1 MTTGGYIFLAVGWGI
16 VLTLVTFSMTK
27 MLRRKKG

>member
-1 MTTGGYIFLAVGWGI
+1 MTTGGYIFFAIGWGL
-16 VLTLVTFSMTK
+16 VLALAIFSMTK